1 MSEAN
6 AMREL
11 WDVAIS
17 RSVATGTVQY
27 VMVPR
32 GTWWRAWL
40 SRHYQGK
47 SLIIAFECEIE
58 DGDLVGG
65 NTRTVWGTTED
76 GDDWAVVVVE
86 VPIRSVAETQ
96 ACSE

>member
-1 MSEAN
+1 MLEVQ

-11 WDVAIS
+11 WDTAIS
-17 RSVATGTVQY
+17 RSAATGTVQY

-32 GTWWRAWL
+32 GSWWRSWL
-40 SRHYQGK
+40 SHHYQGT

-76 GDDWAVVVVE
+76 GKDWAVVVVE

-96 ACSE
+96 ACSG

>member
-1 MSEAN
+1 MSVAN

-11 WDVAIS
+11 WDTAIS

-32 GTWWRAWL
+32 GTWWQAWVGY
-40 SRHYQGK
+40 HYQGQ
-47 SLIIAFECEIE
+47 SPIISYECEIE
-58 DGDLVGG
+58 TGDLCGS
-65 NTRTVWGTTED
+65 NTKTVWGTTED
-76 GDDWAVVVVE
+76 GKDWAVVVVE

-96 ACSE
+96 VCSE